1 MGLNVWLIFG
11 GVGIF
16 LFGILMLE
24 QALQNLMSR
33 RFKLFLKKQT
43 GNTFRAIFSGTLI
56 TAVLQ
61 SSSVVNFM
69 VLAFVSSGVITLRN
83 ALAVIMGTNLG
94 TTLNS
99 WIVATLGFKVDIAAF
114 AYPVAG
120 LAGMF
125 LFIFKHKDRLE
136 PLFKF
141 LMGFSFLFI
150 GLQLMKES
158 AESEAIQQ
166 VFGRFQDSGA
176 WVFLLLG
183 FVSTTITQS
192 SAATVAITL
201 SFLNQQ
207 LIGFESAM
215 AVVIGSEVGTSV
227 KLLLGALD
235 GVAVKQRVSVG
246 NFLYNVATTIVAF
259 ILLRP
264 TAVLIQDVIG
274 ISNPLTGLATFQ
286 TLMNFGSI
294 ILFLP
299 FLNVFSKWLEKRFNN
314 EGRKLTMFIQPQQP
328 VLVASAF
335 ELLRSEVWFFIN
347 QCKIFTAHQF
357 RVEEQTLHIPDVFLQ
372 HHQQHDLNRKSVD
385 EWYHFLK
392 EHYGEI
398 QAYYIQLK
406 MQELAAAEVKE
417 IDQLMASLRSG
428 MHAVKCI
435 HDIAHDI
442 QELKNSSNEI
452 KYNFLQHIN
461 SHQQVFY
468 NSLFFEDT
476 LQTND
481 EVVFD
486 KLVSLLKTVQQKYNE
501 NLQHIYSISSE
512 HQLSDIEI
520 ATLMNFN
527 REIFTGNKSL
537 IMSWKNYLLG
547 PESSEKFSDLP
558 TYLA

>member
-1 MGLNVWLIFG
+1 MGLNIWLILG

-16 LFGILMLE
+16 LFGIMLLE
-24 QALQNLMSR
+24 QALQKLMSR
-33 RFKLFLKKQT
+33 RFKLFLRRQT

-56 TAVLQ
+56 TAALQ

-69 VLAFVSSGVITLRN
+69 VLAFVSSGVITLKN

-99 WIVATLGFKVDIAAF
+99 WIVATIGFKLEIEAF

-120 LAGMF
+120 LAGMA
-125 LFIFKHKDRLE
+125 LFIFKQKTNWE

-150 GLQLMKES
+150 GLGLMKES
-158 AESEAIQQ
+158 AESEALQA
-166 VFGRFQDSGA
+166 VFSRFQDSGA
-176 WVFLLLG
+176 WVFLILG
-183 FVSTTITQS
+183 FIATTITQS

-207 LIGFESAM
+207 LLGFESAM

-227 KLLLGALD
+227 KLLLGSLD

-246 NFLYNVATTIVAF
+246 NFLYNVVTTVVAF
-259 ILLRP
+259 ALLQP
-264 TAVLIQDVIG
+264 TAYFIQHLLG

-299 FLNVFSKWLEKRFNN
+299 FLKKFSLWLEKTFNKDD
-314 EGRKLTMFIQPQQP
+314 RKLTLYIQPHQP
-328 VLVASAF
+328 IIAETSV
-335 ELLRSEVWFFIN
+335 ELLQSETWFFIN
-347 QCKIFTAHQF
+347 QCKIFAAHQF
-357 RVEEQTLHIPDVFLQ
+357 NIEEKTLHIPDAFLR
-372 HHQQHDLNRKSVD
+372 HHEQHDLNRKSVD
-385 EWYHFLK
+385 VWYQFLK

-398 QAYYIQLK
+398 QSYYIQVK
-406 MQELAAAEVKE
+406 MQELTAIQVREL
-417 IDQLMASLRSG
+417 DQLMAASRSG

-435 HDIAHDI
+435 HDVSHDLNELRNSAH
-442 QELKNSSNEI
+442 EV
-452 KYNFLQHIN
+452 KYNFLLHMNKNQTE
-461 SHQQVFY
+461 FY
-468 NSLFFEDT
+468 NQLFFDAST
-476 LQTND
+476 LQD
-481 EVVFD
+481 ADLVYD
-486 KLVSLLKTVQQKYNE
+486 KLVEYLKGVQAGYNF
-501 NLQHIYSISSE
+501 NLQMIYTLSANST
-512 HQLSDIEI
+512 LSDVEI

-537 IMSWKNYLLG
+537 IMSWKNYLL
-547 PESSEKFSDLP
+547 PTDLSLKFSDLP
-558 TYLA
+558 TYMA